1 MTLPRPVAAV
11 VFDMDGLLV
20 DSERVYRDAMGEAL
34 ETLGWSMSE
43 ALFRSMIGLSDHRA
57 LLFEHYGEDFP
68 VVDFYGRVHDL
79 AVARLA
85 GGAPL
90 KSGALELLD
99 RIEALELPRAIATSS
114 SHDTV
119 RLHLGSSGLIERFHT
134 VVARGDYARGKPAP
148 DPYLSAAGRLG
159 VDPARCLALEDSH
172 NGVRAAAAAGMMTVM
187 VPDLLEATGE
197 MLELCVAIARDLHQ
211 VRGWI

>member
-1 MTLPRPVAAV
+1 MTLPGPVGAV
-11 VFDMDGLLV
+11 IFDMDGLLV

-34 ETLGWSMSE
+34 KTLGWSMSE
-43 ALFRSMIGLSDHRA
+43 ALFKSMIGLSDHRA

-68 VVDFYGRVHDL
+68 LADFNGRVHAL
-79 AVARLA
+79 AASRLA
-85 GGAPL
+85 SGAPL
-90 KSGALELLD
+90 KPGALELLD
-99 RIEALELPRAIATSS
+99 RVEALELPRAIATSS
-114 SHDTV
+114 SHETV
-119 RLHLGSSGLIERFHT
+119 RLHLGRRGLVERFHA

-148 DPYLSAAGRLG
+148 DPYLFAAGALG
-159 VDPARCLALEDSH
+159 VEPVRCLALEDSH

-197 MLELCVAIARDLHQ
+197 MRELCVAIARDLHQ